1 MAESP
6 SICVVDTNVPITANG
21 QSLQADD
28 LLTEKCIDA
37 ILEIT
42 ARCRLVLDD
51 EDRIFEEYRHKLS
64 LKGQPGTGD
73 MFMKWVHDNR
83 YNPAYCELRTITCTN
98 EDEQIYNEF
107 PDHPDLKN
115 FDVSDRKFV
124 AVANAEDCK
133 APILQA
139 VDSKWWGWKDAL
151 KACGIVVR
159 FVDEAAAEFAYRKK
173 MGS

>member
-1 MAESP
+1 MAEAP

-21 QSLQADD
+21 QSSQADD

-42 ARCRLVLDD
+42 ARGGLVLDD

-73 MFMKWVHDNR
+73 MFMKWVHDHR
-83 YNPAYCELRTITCTN
+83 YNPAHCELRPVTCTD
-98 EDEQIYNEF
+98 ETEQIFEEF
-107 PDHPDLKN
+107 PNHPDLSD

-124 AVANAEDCK
+124 AVANATERK
-133 APILQA
+133 TPILQA
-139 VDSKWWGWKDAL
+139 VDSKWWSWKDAL
-151 KACGIVVR
+151 RACGIIVR
-159 FVDEAAAEFAYRKK
+159 FIDEAAAEAAYQRK
-173 MGS
+173 MRS